1 MILLTK
7 IADMGTSAYSA
18 VLANK
23 ATMRKLISLLIILS
37 FTTSCGQKKMLWAKS
52 FINKKAPE
60 VIVEK
65 WLTEK
70 PETNGK
76 FLLIDFWATWC
87 RPCVKGIP
95 DLNEYHHKF
104 SDKLVV
110 IGISNE
116 TEEQLAR
123 MKNPKIEYYSAI
135 DTKERLKQIYEVKGI
150 PHCVIINPK
159 GIVVWEGYPQQSG
172 FELSD
177 EIIENLINNY

>member
-1 MILLTK
+1 
-7 IADMGTSAYSA
+7 
-18 VLANK
+18 
-23 ATMRKLISLLIILS
+23 MRKLFSILIILS
-37 FTTSCGQKKMLWAKS
+37 FITSCAQEKMLWAKS
-52 FINKKAPE
+52 FISKKAPE
-60 VIVEK
+60 LIVEK

-87 RPCVKGIP
+87 TPCVKGIP

-116 TEEQLAR
+116 TQEQVER
-123 MKNPKIEYYSAI
+123 MENPKIDYYSAI
-135 DTKERLKQIYEVKGI
+135 DTEGRLEQIFEVKGI
-150 PHCVIINPK
+150 PHCVIINPN
-159 GIVVWEGYPQQSG
+159 GIVVWEGYPQQPG

-177 EIIENLINNY
+177 KIIENLINNY